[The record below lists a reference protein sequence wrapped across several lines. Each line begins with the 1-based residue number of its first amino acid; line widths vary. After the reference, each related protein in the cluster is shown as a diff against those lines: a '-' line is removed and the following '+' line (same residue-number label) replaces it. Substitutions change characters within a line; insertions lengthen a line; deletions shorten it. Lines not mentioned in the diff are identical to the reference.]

1 MAESFNEATFGFRFM
16 ALSPDELQRLQEL
29 MPKVIITARARGE
42 SSVVSS
48 DITEGFDLDA
58 LCMFIRESGVD
69 PKMYSLWISLVA
81 AMDQGGIAV
90 PEHILAVIRRTS
102 GGVDFSFVSCLGND
116 SSLVP

>member
-42 SSVVSS
+42 SSVVSF
-48 DITEGFDLDA
+48 DITEGLI
-58 LCMFIRESGVD
+58 LMRCVCLSVNRGWTLRCIV
-69 PKMYSLWISLVA
+69 WIFLVA